1 MKTKY
6 VIFAGTILISL
17 STFAQKD
24 EMKVLKKI
32 YAKETV
38 TASDVNDFKV
48 NLTKL
53 EAVANE
59 ESDKAYAYF
68 YKSILP
74 LLEINAL
81 GKNANP
87 AQTNSFL
94 TVKNVSLITEGL
106 NATLEFEKKSGKK
119 VYTDKIQ
126 ETITLYKPILINLAF
141 SLAEKKQPKEASSVL
156 HDLYLLDTKEVENLY
171 FAASYAVNAQDYP
184 NALAY
189 YNELIKLNYSGEGVA
204 YYAKNLIGEKEEF
217 FGGTKEAKADRDLK
231 VKTKLYISPR
241 DEKILSKRGEIYK
254 NIALI
259 YVQSGKVE
267 EAKKAIIDARKSNPD
282 DESLIITEAN
292 LYYQTKDFDTYKKI
306 ISEALEKNPRNVDLI
321 FNLGVISSENKDV
334 ASAEKYYLKAIEIDP
349 NYANAYFNLS
359 SLKIDESTKILE
371 TMNKLGTS
379 EADNKKYAALKKQ
392 RDEVLQVVV
401 KHLEKTVSLD
411 DKNIEAKKVLVSV
424 YSALEMTAK
433 AKELKAKMQ

>member
-32 YAKETV
+32 YAKETT
-38 TASDVNDFKV
+38 TASDVADFKV

-53 EAVANE
+53 ETVANE

-81 GKNANP
+81 GKNATP

-94 TVKNVSLITEGL
+94 TAKNVGLITEGL

-126 ETITLYKPILINLAF
+126 ETITLYKPILINQAF

-231 VKTKLYISPR
+231 VKAKLYVSPR
-241 DEKILSKRGEIYK
+241 DEKIPSKRGEIYK

-259 YVQSGKVE
+259 YVQNGKVE

-349 NYANAYFNLS
+349 NYSNAYFNLS

-379 EADNKKYAALKKQ
+379 DADNKKYAMLKKQ

-433 AKELKAKMQ
+433 AKELKAKIQ

>member
-38 TASDVNDFKV
+38 TASDVNDFKA

-106 NATLEFEKKSGKK
+106 NTTLEFEKKSGKK

-204 YYAKNLIGEKEEF
+204 YYATNLIGEKEEF

-259 YVQSGKVE
+259 YVQNGKVE
-267 EAKKAIIDARKSNPD
+267 EAKTAIIDARKSNPD

-379 EADNKKYAALKKQ
+379 EADNKKYAMLKKQ

-411 DKNIEAKKVLVSV
+411 DKNNEAKKVLVSV

-433 AKELKAKMQ
+433 AKELKAKIQ

>member
-6 VIFAGTILISL
+6 VVLAGTVLISL

-38 TASDVNDFKV
+38 STSDVADFKA
-48 NLTKL
+48 NLTRL

-59 ESDKAYAYF
+59 ESDKAYARF
-68 YKSILP
+68 YNAMLP
-74 LLEINAL
+74 VLEINAL
-81 GKNANP
+81 GKSASQ
-87 AQTNSFL
+87 AQINNYL
-94 TVKNVSLITEGL
+94 TPKNVSLITEGL

-126 ETITLYKPILINLAF
+126 ETISFYKPILINLAF
-141 SLAEKKQPKEASSVL
+141 SLAEKKQAKEASSVL

-171 FAASYAVNAQDYP
+171 FAASYAVSAEDIP

-231 VKTKLYISPR
+231 VKAKLYISPR

-254 NIALI
+254 NVALI
-259 YVQSGKVE
+259 YVQNGKVE

-306 ISEALEKNPRNVDLI
+306 ISEALEKNPRNVELI

-334 ASAEKYYLKAIEIDP
+334 AGAEKYYLKAIEIDP
-349 NYANAYFNLS
+349 NYSNAYFNLS

-379 EADNKKYAALKKQ
+379 DADNKKYAILKKQ
-392 RDEVLQVVV
+392 RDEVLQVVL
-401 KHLEKTVSLD
+401 KHLEKTVTLD
-411 DKNIEAKKVLVSV
+411 DKNNEAKKVLVSV
-424 YSALEMTAK
+424 YNALEMTAK
-433 AKELKAKMQ
+433 AKELKAKIQ